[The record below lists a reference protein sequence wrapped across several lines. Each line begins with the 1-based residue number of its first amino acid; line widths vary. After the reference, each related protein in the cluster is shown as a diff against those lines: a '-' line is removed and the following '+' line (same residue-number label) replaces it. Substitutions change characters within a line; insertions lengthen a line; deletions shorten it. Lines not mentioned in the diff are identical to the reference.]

1 MPRRP
6 RSAITPLSVA
16 RANYWQG
23 RAADALHEKDDARR
37 YYERAAAYPIAYYGQ
52 LAARALGRVGLVSPR
67 TPSAM
72 ATGDSRREATRIV
85 DLYYQA
91 GLDDFATPLAFAA
104 ASVWNDEAQIAGLA
118 DVLARR
124 ADATV
129 NTDYG
134 KIATERGFA
143 LDETAFPT
151 TGLPSFALLPHSAD
165 IASVLAVARQESV
178 FAWHAASGAG
188 AKGMMQI
195 LPSTAAM
202 TARRVGVAYDYS
214 KLVFDA
220 AFNLQLGAAYLGQL
234 IEDEGGS
241 VEMALAAYNAGPGAV
256 ERWVG
261 SHGDPRTG
269 AIDLVDWIELIP
281 YDETRDYVQR
291 VSENLGIYRAR
302 LAGAIP
308 RLAQAARVAPE

>member
-1 MPRRP
+1 MPAHVDAAFHAGWIALRFMNDPASAARHFAEA
-6 RSAITPLSVA
+6 SSVAITPLSVA

-23 RAADALHEKDDARR
+23 RAADALLEKDDARR

-52 LAARALGRVGLVSPR
+52 LAARALGHAGLVAPR
-67 TPSAM
+67 TQSAL
-72 ATGDSRREATRIV
+72 ATGDSRREETRIV

-91 GLDDFATPLAFAA
+91 GLDDFAAPLAFAA

-118 DVLARR
+118 DVLAHR

-151 TGLPSFALLPHSAD
+151 TGLPSFSLLPHSAD

-188 AKGMMQI
+188 AKG
-195 LPSTAAM
+195 
-202 TARRVGVAYDYS
+202 
-214 KLVFDA
+214 
-220 AFNLQLGAAYLGQL
+220 
-234 IEDEGGS
+234 
-241 VEMALAAYNAGPGAV
+241 
-256 ERWVG
+256 
-261 SHGDPRTG
+261 
-269 AIDLVDWIELIP
+269 
-281 YDETRDYVQR
+281 
-291 VSENLGIYRAR
+291 
-302 LAGAIP
+302 
-308 RLAQAARVAPE
+308 